1 MPFALITGS
10 GKGIGQAIAFELAKK
25 NIDVLL
31 TARSAENLQKTC
43 ELIRASYK
51 VKAEYFP
58 LDLSEPDSPQKLY
71 DWCIAN
77 NYYVAY
83 LINNAGFG
91 LSGSFSEVPLEQS
104 LNLIQLNIVAVTQ
117 LCHIFLPLLKKQ
129 PQSYIL
135 NIASTSAY
143 QSVPMLS
150 VYSATKSYVLSF
162 SRGLHHEL
170 KDKGVSVTCVS
181 PGPTDT
187 EWVNRANIRGKALKM
202 ADRFNMTPAQVAKIA
217 VEAMLS
223 KKTEVVTG
231 VVNKLG
237 VFMAWLLPKKLVE
250 KSAYNLYK

>member
-1 MPFALITGS
+1 MAFALITGS
-10 GKGIGQAIAFELAKK
+10 GKGIGQAIAFELAKR

-31 TARSAENLQKTC
+31 TARSAENLQKTS
-43 ELIRASYK
+43 EAIKASYK
-51 VKAEYFP
+51 VKAEYLP
-58 LDLSEPDSPQKLY
+58 LDLSEPQAPQKLY
-71 DWCIAN
+71 NWCIQN
-77 NYYVAY
+77 NYDVRY

-91 LSGSFSEVPLEQS
+91 LSGSFSQIPLEQS
-104 LNLIQLNIVAVTQ
+104 LNLIQLNVVAVTQ

-150 VYSATKSYVLSF
+150 VYSATKSFVLSF

-187 EWVNRANIRGKALKM
+187 EWSNRANIKGKALKM
-202 ADRFNMTPAQVAKIA
+202 ADKVNMTSPQVAKIA

-231 VVNKLG
+231 MVNKLG
-237 VFMAWLLPKKLVE
+237 VFMAWLLPKALVE
-250 KSAYNLYK
+250 KSAHNLYK